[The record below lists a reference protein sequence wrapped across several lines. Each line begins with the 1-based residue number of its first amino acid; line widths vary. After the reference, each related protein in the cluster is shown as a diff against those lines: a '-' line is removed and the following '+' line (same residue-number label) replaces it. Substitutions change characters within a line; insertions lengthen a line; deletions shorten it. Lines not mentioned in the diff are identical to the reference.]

1 MTEGAA
7 KKTEEAAEEAAETII
22 ELVEH
27 VPLGLLLLAFAL
39 GGTLVFMAMIAV
51 SKPPVTTPVADDAE

>member
-1 MTEGAA
+1 MTEAA
-7 KKTEEAAEEAAETII
+7 KAATEKAEEATETII

-51 SKPPVTTPVADDAE
+51 SKPPVTPAVTDDAE